1 MKGDA
6 RHGHSDPMK
15 VGVHML
21 AYVDQT
27 TQEAADVFYPIPAMR
42 RR

>member
-1 MKGDA
+1 MYRETGK
-6 RHGHSDPMK
+6 RHEFAAEQLK

-27 TQEAADVFYPIPAMR
+27 T
-42 RR
+42 